1 MGASCLTKE
10 IKFDI
15 WEEEEILYYLL
26 GSLSLDNIHQ
36 WNRSRVWNWSNTR
49 MTLNIPPPPCNSHSD
64 SFKTLLF
71 CWAAECFS
79 LSQYCLCCMHIL
91 LIFSVGADHIHW
103 NEVFFFFKE
112 WFKKFLHF
120 CSLLLQCGKCVF
132 GFHCKV
138 SKSDVTG
145 GRDSK
150 AKNCFKLNRQSGLK
164 SWG

>member
-1 MGASCLTKE
+1 MTYGRKKRSCTIYLDHFHLITSISETGQGYEIDQIPEWLWISPHPHVTAILTVLK
-10 IKFDI
+10 
-15 WEEEEILYYLL
+15 
-26 GSLSLDNIHQ
+26 
-36 WNRSRVWNWSNTR
+36 
-49 MTLNIPPPPCNSHSD
+49 
-64 SFKTLLF
+64 LF
-71 CWAAECFS
+71 CFAELLNAFPSPNIVFAAC
-79 LSQYCLCCMHIL
+79 
-91 LIFSVGADHIHW
+91 IFYLFFQLGQIIYIGMRF
-103 NEVFFFFKE
+103 FFFFKE